1 MRSGKAQVTCPLE
14 PCVVAH
20 MVSDLC
26 WLCIRADTLVGLS
39 RNVCVC
45 YHSCASPSRP
55 ALRAGQ
61 LFTPLHSTLAGC
73 VGTLARTPQQPCH
86 CQDAATLPQGWWHLA
101 EAKATLQSPLASAK
115 GPIKQT
121 RDQGSAN
128 CLEWWLYFFIIFL
141 HYIDQGMQRK
151 IWYRWD
157 EVENPAPWFF
167 MLKNS

>member
-1 MRSGKAQVTCPLE
+1 MRSGKAQVTCPPE
-14 PCVVAH
+14 PYVVAH

-45 YHSCASPSRP
+45 YHSCASPSQP

-61 LFTPLHSTLAGC
+61 LFTPQHSTLAGC
-73 VGTLARTPQQPCH
+73 IGTLARTPQQPCH
-86 CQDAATLPQGWWHLA
+86 CQDAATVPQGWWHLA
-101 EAKATLQSPLASAK
+101 EAKATLQAPPASAK

-128 CLEWWLYFFIIFL
+128 CLEWWLYNYPWPRHAEENLVRMWWSRKPSPLIFYAKEL
-141 HYIDQGMQRK
+141 IGK
-151 IWYRWD
+151 
-157 EVENPAPWFF
+157 
-167 MLKNS
+167 